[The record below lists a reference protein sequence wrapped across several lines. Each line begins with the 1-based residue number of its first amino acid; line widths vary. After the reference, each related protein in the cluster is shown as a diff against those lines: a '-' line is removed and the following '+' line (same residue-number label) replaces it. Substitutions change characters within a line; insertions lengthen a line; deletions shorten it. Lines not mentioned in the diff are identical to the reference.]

1 MRIKRPQRETQV
13 VGAGG
18 ATCRVVGEVDRMDIN
33 GHTVND
39 VRILEKCP
47 MPIISLS
54 AFLQDNG
61 AVLVANATG
70 GKIFRHSRC
79 AREALLLQRHLGSEI
94 ATLSVKNGIYV
105 VDAKTKERLLQVEEQ
120 QTAQMQRV

>member
-1 MRIKRPQRETQV
+1 MDSGAGNSYCDEELAAMEKVRIKRPQRETQV

-39 VRILEKCP
+39 VRILETCP

-54 AFLQDNG
+54 AYLRDNG
-61 AVLVANATG
+61 AVLVANDKG
-70 GKIFRHSRC
+70 GKIFQHSRC
-79 AREALLLQRHLGSEI
+79 EREARC
-94 ATLSVKNGIYV
+94 
-105 VDAKTKERLLQVEEQ
+105 
-120 QTAQMQRV
+120 